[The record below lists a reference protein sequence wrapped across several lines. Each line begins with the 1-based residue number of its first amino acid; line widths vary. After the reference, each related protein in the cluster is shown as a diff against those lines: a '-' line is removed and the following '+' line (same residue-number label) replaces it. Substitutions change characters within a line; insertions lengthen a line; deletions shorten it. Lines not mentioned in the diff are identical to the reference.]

1 MSHYYAAVGLHSNQ
15 SVVVVIDENDQP
27 VWKGRLPNDLELVLE
42 ALEPYREELVRA
54 LAVEMH
60 ENWIEAVRYL
70 NMQYL
75 RGQKRKPSERCRR
88 RRGFVQ

>member
-42 ALEPYREELVRA
+42 ALEPYREELVR
-54 LAVEMH
+54 
-60 ENWIEAVRYL
+60 
-70 NMQYL
+70 
-75 RGQKRKPSERCRR
+75 P
-88 RRGFVQ
+88 